1 MNKRLER
8 GFKYLFLMSFAFF
21 IGIFTAFIKIYND
34 QEQKN
39 TGVNIE
45 NRYLNYQDEKCYT
58 KTDLEL
64 IIYGKIK

>member
-1 MNKRLER
+1 MDKRLEIAFR
-8 GFKYLFLMSFAFF
+8 YIVIMGFAFF

-34 QEQKN
+34 QEDKN

-45 NRYLNYQDEKCYT
+45 NRYINYQDEKCYT

>member
-1 MNKRLER
+1 MDKRIER
-8 GFKYLFLMSFAFF
+8 GFKYLFLMSFAIF
-21 IGIFTAFIKIYND
+21 IGIFTAFIKIYNN

>member
-8 GFKYLFLMSFAFF
+8 GFKYLFLMGFAFF